1 MILRGIDA
9 ANSAM
14 RTWFIPCMLILL
26 LLSAAP
32 ARSADMDSLMALL
45 DSTEISESQ
54 IELQLQIART
64 VSNADIRK
72 ALDYAHG
79 ALKDAEEIRST
90 RWIAESKLAIGQFYD
105 YLGVNREAANHLME
119 AFSDFRV
126 LGDSVKQ
133 ASTLMDIGRIYFY
146 LDQFE
151 TAQDYFNLV
160 SEYGRALNDTFLIIS
175 GINATAAVYGNSSK
189 MDSALILFNEAL
201 ALSKQI
207 GSLPQEILAYYNI
220 GDVHLYSGRRTQAL
234 KVYHALEDYYDLR
247 TNSSKHLSSLYNS
260 MTKAYLEKRDIE
272 MARHYSDLSLEALNE
287 NMRLT
292 EYMEYYLNQF
302 RIDTLEGNAEI
313 ALANFIKYK
322 ELSDSL
328 SNASF
333 KQSLANWRIFHEL
346 QSKESEIERLTLD
359 NQFKD
364 LKIRQKR
371 LTNYLYVSLSSLM
384 LIIVFLM
391 IRSYRQITKK
401 NVMLERQKEALK
413 TTQQQ
418 LVQSEK
424 MASIGTLTAGIA
436 HEINNPL
443 NFISGGLNI
452 VLSLQKKVDWT
463 GLEDDKKRFDMATKM
478 AKDGLD
484 RSVDIVKALMTFSH
498 RGGSKK
504 VETDLH
510 EIIDNTL
517 MFLSSKIS
525 EDVRII
531 KHYNLDRR
539 VPVFPEKMH
548 QIVMN
553 ILDNAIFA
561 VSSVSSRPKSITIT
575 TRQRKDKLILTFTN
589 TGPHIKEEHL
599 AQLFDPFFTTKDP
612 GQGTGLGLSICYTLV
627 SEHGGEIQA
636 ENTQDGSL
644 FRVSLPLK

>member
-1 MILRGIDA
+1 MILRKIDDA
-9 ANSAM
+9 FSNM
-14 RTWFIPCMLILL
+14 RTGFIPCMLLL
-26 LLSAAP
+26 LLLTALP
-32 ARSADMDSLMALL
+32 ARSADVDSLMALL

-54 IELQLQIART
+54 IELQLQIARAY
-64 VSNADIRK
+64 SNTNIRK
-72 ALDYAHG
+72 ALDFAHG
-79 ALKDAEEIRST
+79 ALNYAEEIRST
-90 RWIAESKLAIGQFYD
+90 RWSAESKLAIGQFYD
-105 YLGVNREAANHLME
+105 YLGVNDEAAKLLME
-119 AFSDFRV
+119 AFSEFRV
-126 LGDSVKQ
+126 LEDSLKQ
-133 ASTLMDIGRIYFY
+133 AATLMHIGNAHFY
-146 LDQFE
+146 LSQFE
-151 TAQDYFNLV
+151 TAQDYYTLV
-160 SEYGRALNDTFLIIS
+160 SEYGRNLNDTFLIIS
-175 GINATAAVYGNSSK
+175 GLNATAAIYGNTERG
-189 MDSALILFNEAL
+189 DSALILLNEAF
-201 ALSKQI
+201 ALSKEI
-207 GSLPQEILAYYNI
+207 GSLQQEILAYYNI

-234 KVYHALEDYYDLR
+234 KVFHALEDYYDLK
-247 TNSSKHLSSLYNS
+247 TNSSKHLSNLYNS
-260 MTKAYLEKRDIE
+260 MTMAYLEKRDIE
-272 MARHYSDLSLEALNE
+272 MARYYSELSLEALNE

-292 EYMEYYLNQF
+292 QFMEYYHNQF
-302 RIDTLEGNAEI
+302 RIDTLEGNTEL
-313 ALANFIKYK
+313 ALSNFIIFK

-328 SNASF
+328 SNSNF
-333 KQSLANWRIFHEL
+333 KQRLANWGIFFDL
-346 QSKESEIERLTLD
+346 QSKVIEIERLTLD

-364 LKIRQKR
+364 LKIRQKK
-371 LTNYLYVSLSSLM
+371 LTNSFYISLSILM

-391 IRSYRQITKK
+391 IRSYRQIKKK
-401 NVMLERQKEALK
+401 NVLLEQQKEALE

-452 VLSLQKKVDWT
+452 VLDLQKKLDWT
-463 GLEDDKKRFDMATKM
+463 GLEDEKKRFDLATKM

-525 EDVRII
+525 EDIKII

-561 VSSVSSRPKSITIT
+561 VNSISSGPKSITIT
-575 TRQRKDKLILTFTN
+575 TRKRKDQLILTFTN

-627 SEHGGEIQA
+627 SEHGGDLQA
-636 ENTQDGSL
+636 ENTPDGTL
-644 FRVSLPLK
+644 FRVSIPSK

>member
-1 MILRGIDA
+1 MIFRETDYATSVMKTG
-9 ANSAM
+9 
-14 RTWFIPCMLILL
+14 FIPIILLLL
-26 LLSAAP
+26 LLSALP
-32 ARSADMDSLMALL
+32 ARSADVDSLIARL
-45 DSTEISESQ
+45 DSTLLDESQ
-54 IELQLQIART
+54 IDLKLQIAR
-64 VSNADIRK
+64 VLSNDDIQK
-72 ALDYAHG
+72 ALEYAHS

-90 RWIAESKLAIGQFYD
+90 RWTAESKLAIGQLYD
-105 YLGVNREAANHLME
+105 YLGVNDEAAKLLME
-119 AFSDFRV
+119 AFSEFRV
-126 LGDSVKQ
+126 LEDSLKQ
-133 ASTLMDIGRIYFY
+133 AATLMHIGNAHFY

-151 TAQDYFNLV
+151 TAQDYYTLV
-160 SEYGRALNDTFLIIS
+160 SEYGRALNDTSLIIS
-175 GINATAAVYGNSSK
+175 GINATAAIYGNTDRK
-189 MDSALILFNEAL
+189 DSALILLNEAF
-201 ALSKQI
+201 ALSKEI
-207 GSLPQEILAYYNI
+207 GSLSQEILAYYNI

-234 KVYHALEDYYDLR
+234 KVFHALEDYYDLK
-247 TNSSKHLSSLYNS
+247 TNSSKHLSNLYNS
-260 MTKAYLEKRDIE
+260 MTKAYLEKRDVE

-292 EYMEYYLNQF
+292 EYMEYYHNQF
-302 RIDTLEGNAEI
+302 RIDTLEGNTEL
-313 ALANFIKYK
+313 ALSNFIIYK

-328 SNASF
+328 SNTSF
-333 KQSLANWRIFHEL
+333 KQRLANWGIFFEL
-346 QSKESEIERLTLD
+346 QSKEIEIERLTLD

-364 LKIRQKR
+364 LKIRQKK
-371 LTNYLYVSLSSLM
+371 LTNSLYVSMSSLM
-384 LIIVFLM
+384 LVIVFLM
-391 IRSYRQITKK
+391 IRSYRKIKEK
-401 NVMLERQKEALK
+401 NVLLERQKEALE

-452 VLSLQKKVDWT
+452 VLDLQKKMDWT
-463 GLEDDKKRFDMATKM
+463 DLEEEKNRFDMAAKM

-525 EDVRII
+525 KDIQII

-539 VPVFPEKMH
+539 IPVFPEKMH

-561 VSSVSSRPKSITIT
+561 VNNMESGPKRITIT
-575 TRQRKDKLILTFTN
+575 TRKRKDKLILTFTN
-589 TGPHIKEEHL
+589 SGPLIKEEHL

-627 SEHGGEIQA
+627 SEHGGEIHA
-636 ENTQDGSL
+636 ENTPDGTL
-644 FRVSLPLK
+644 FRVSLPSK

>member
-1 MILRGIDA
+1 M
-9 ANSAM
+9 
-14 RTWFIPCMLILL
+14 LL
-26 LLSAAP
+26 LFMLSTLP
-32 ARSADMDSLMALL
+32 ARSADVDSLIARL
-45 DSTEISESQ
+45 DSTLISESQ
-54 IELQLQIART
+54 IDLKLQIARAL
-64 VSNADIRK
+64 SNNDIQE
-72 ALDYAHG
+72 ALEYAHS

-105 YLGVNREAANHLME
+105 YLGVNQQAANHLVE
-119 AFSDFRV
+119 AFSNFRV

-133 ASTLMDIGRIYFY
+133 ATTLMHIGNAYRY
-146 LDQFE
+146 LKQFE
-151 TAQDYFNLV
+151 TAQDYYTLV
-160 SEYGRALNDTFLIIS
+160 LEYGRALNDTFLIIS
-175 GINATAAVYGNSSK
+175 GINATAVIYGNTEK
-189 MDSALILFNEAL
+189 MDSALILFNEAH
-201 ALSKQI
+201 ALSKEI
-207 GSLPQEILAYYNI
+207 GSLQQEILAYYNI

-234 KVYHALEDYYDLR
+234 KVFHALEDFYDLK
-247 TNSSKHLSSLYNS
+247 TNSSKHLSNLYNS

-272 MARHYSDLSLEALNE
+272 MARHYSDLSMEELNE

-292 EYMEYYLNQF
+292 EHMKYYENLF
-302 RIDTLEGNAEI
+302 RIDTLEGNTEI
-313 ALANFIKYK
+313 ALSNFIIFK

-333 KQSLANWRIFHEL
+333 KQSLANWGIFFEL
-346 QSKESEIERLTLD
+346 QSKTNEIERLTLD

-364 LKIRQKR
+364 LKIRQKK
-371 LTNYLYVSLSSLM
+371 LTNSLYVSLSSLM
-384 LIIVFLM
+384 LVIVFLM
-391 IRSYRQITKK
+391 IRSYRQIKKK
-401 NVMLERQKEALK
+401 NVMLERQKEALE

-452 VLSLQKKVDWT
+452 VLDLQKKLDWT
-463 GLEDDKKRFDMATKM
+463 DLEDDKKRFDMATKM

-517 MFLSSKIS
+517 MFLSSKIT
-525 EDVRII
+525 EDIRII

-561 VSSVSSRPKSITIT
+561 VNTLSLLPKSITIT
-575 TRQRKDKLILTFTN
+575 TRKKKDKLIITFSN
-589 TGPHIKEEHL
+589 SGPSIKEEHL

-627 SEHGGEIQA
+627 KEHGGEIYA
-636 ENTQDGSL
+636 ENTHDGTM
-644 FRVSLPLK
+644 FRVILPEK